1 MESVDSTGDDSTGE
15 DSAGEDTDEE
25 ASIALD
31 STAPADSTA
40 EEDSTGEVSAGED
53 STGEFSA
60 GEDSTGETSVE
71 ILETTETAS
80 AAASNSASIWATFSG
95 NWLSEVEGLWSSAAC
110 NRASLAIQLTVT
122 KPIRRPSGV
131 V

>member
-31 STAPADSTA
+31 STATADSTA
-40 EEDSTGEVSAGED
+40 EK
-53 STGEFSA
+53 
-60 GEDSTGETSVE
+60 DSTGETSVD

-95 NWLSEVEGLWSSAAC
+95 NWLSEVEGL
-110 NRASLAIQLTVT
+110 
-122 KPIRRPSGV
+122 
-131 V
+131 

>member
-1 MESVDSTGDDSTGE
+1 MESVDSTGE

-40 EEDSTGEVSAGED
+40 EEDSTGEV
-53 STGEFSA
+53 SA